1 MAVKLKA
8 KDEVPLALSGTGSGW
23 DLGVAI
29 GNFVISRR

>member
-8 KDEVPLALSGTGSGW
+8 KDEVPLALSDAGSGW